1 MLRAGGG
8 PGTILR
14 MVSRGTETSVQIRQ
28 AAPDDW
34 AALRR
39 VRLAALAE
47 APYAFSSTLAREID
61 RPERHWRARIADW
74 PQFIAWAGAEPVGI
88 AAGYAGPADDDS
100 DQAGARGSWH
110 LVSMWVSPQA
120 RGRGIADE
128 LVAAV
133 SGCARADGAGRLTLW
148 VTDVNTRA
156 RAFYQRMGFRST
168 GRRQLVR
175 PEEPDQW
182 EQELALDLG

>member
-1 MLRAGGG
+1 MRRFYMCAVRVDSRLVPCGVDVG
-8 PGTILR
+8 PGP
-14 MVSRGTETSVQIRQ
+14 Q
-28 AAPDDW
+28 
-34 AALRR
+34 
-39 VRLAALAE
+39 
-47 APYAFSSTLAREID
+47 SSM
-61 RPERHWRARIADW
+61 
-74 PQFIAWAGAEPVGI
+74 
-88 AAGYAGPADDDS
+88 S
-100 DQAGARGSWH
+100 SNARGSWH

-128 LVAAV
+128 LAGAV